1 MSDGACLIFFRSGRC
16 DLDAAEKSLSA
27 RGLSVSRI
35 GDRLDVTWYDGP
47 KLRVALANGKWVKEE
62 AVEIAERHP
71 RARDMA
77 NCDVRFEIL
86 FDDLDEVLD
95 EINTLVEVQATLQKV
110 SAGYMLNTWNDELS
124 CPGDESAA

>member
-1 MSDGACLIFFRSGRC
+1 MSDGACLIFFRSGSC

-35 GDRLDVTWYDGP
+35 GRRLEVTWYDGP
-47 KLRVALANGKWVKEE
+47 KLRVELANGNWVKEE

-95 EINTLVEVQATLQKV
+95 EINTLIEVQTTLQKV
-110 SAGYMLNTWNDELS
+110 SAGYMLNTWNGELS